1 VAALAVADVEEL
13 VVTEALVVA
22 VLLVIV
28 AMVEQVDITIFL
40 LPLRQQ
46 AAVAVVVA
54 EPVTVGM

>member
-28 AMVEQVDITIFL
+28 AMVEQVGITIFL